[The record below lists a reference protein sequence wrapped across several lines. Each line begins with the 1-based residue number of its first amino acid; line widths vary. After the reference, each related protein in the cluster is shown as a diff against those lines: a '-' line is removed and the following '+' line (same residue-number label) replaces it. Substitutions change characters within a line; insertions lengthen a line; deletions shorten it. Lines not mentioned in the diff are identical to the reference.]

1 PGAAFRR
8 HAAALANRP
17 LSGAGTVDPIDGR
30 AVRRARRHHPAWL
43 AGRGC
48 RPRRR
53 HRRHRHVRHPRS
65 GRGDLSWRPG
75 DLAAVESGSSGAGY
89 RRAAGAAA
97 RPAFDPRERRLP
109 AAAPPAVRLHPGD
122 AAVKM
127 RGRGWAVPMA
137 LLLAAE
143 VIMRVNGTR
152 SDALARPSDI
162 AVAVWTALTDGTIAT
177 QSGQTLGAAAGGIVI
192 GGGLGL
198 AVGLWLGLS
207 RIAARLS
214 VVSVELFRPI
224 PSVALIP
231 VALLVY
237 GFGYRMEIAI
247 VSFACFWPMLILS

>member
-1 PGAAFRR
+1 MK
-8 HAAALANRP
+8 
-17 LSGAGTVDPIDGR
+17 IR
-30 AVRRARRHHPAWL
+30 A
-43 AGRGC
+43 
-48 RPRRR
+48 
-53 HRRHRHVRHPRS
+53 
-65 GRGDLSWRPG
+65 
-75 DLAAVESGSSGAGY
+75 
-89 RRAAGAAA
+89 
-97 RPAFDPRERRLP
+97 
-109 AAAPPAVRLHPGD
+109 
-122 AAVKM
+122 
-127 RGRGWAVPMA
+127 RGWAVPLA
-137 LLLAAE
+137 LLVAAE

-177 QSGQTLGAAAGGIVI
+177 QSGQTLSAAAGGIVI

-247 VSFACFWPMLILS
+247 VSFACFWPMLILSQAAVAGVEPRLLEVARILGMGRLQQIGRIVLPASLPRVFVAFRLVVGIAMVVAVTVEIAANPRGLGYGMILAQQNLRPELMFALLLWVGVLGWAINAGLLALQRSLFGRFARTA

>member
-1 PGAAFRR
+1 MK
-8 HAAALANRP
+8 
-17 LSGAGTVDPIDGR
+17 IR
-30 AVRRARRHHPAWL
+30 A
-43 AGRGC
+43 
-48 RPRRR
+48 
-53 HRRHRHVRHPRS
+53 
-65 GRGDLSWRPG
+65 
-75 DLAAVESGSSGAGY
+75 
-89 RRAAGAAA
+89 
-97 RPAFDPRERRLP
+97 
-109 AAAPPAVRLHPGD
+109 
-122 AAVKM
+122 
-127 RGRGWAVPMA
+127 RGWAVPLA
-137 LLLAAE
+137 LLVAAE

-162 AVAVWTALTDGTIAT
+162 AVAVWTALTDGTIVA
-177 QSGQTLGAAAGGIVI
+177 QSGQTLGAAAGGVAI

-247 VSFACFWPMLILS
+247 VSFACFWPMLILSQAAVAGVEPRLLEVARILGMGRLQQIGRIVLPASLPRVFVAFRLVVGIAMVVAVTVEIAANPRGLGYGMILAQQNLRPELMFALLLWVGVLGWAINAGLLALQRSLFGRFARTA